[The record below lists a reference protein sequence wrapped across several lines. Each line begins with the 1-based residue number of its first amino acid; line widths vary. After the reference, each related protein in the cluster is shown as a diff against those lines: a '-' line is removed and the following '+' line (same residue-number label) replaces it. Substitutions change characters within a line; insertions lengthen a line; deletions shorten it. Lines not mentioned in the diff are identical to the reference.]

1 MSSLTPRT
9 PESGV
14 SQVNV
19 DLQAKL
25 GSPRSR
31 LSPQRE
37 VSELAVAKSI
47 HEAQL
52 DSQVESKMLEHFSG

>member
-1 MSSLTPRT
+1 M
-9 PESGV
+9 

-25 GSPRSR
+25 GSSRSR
-31 LSPQRE
+31 LSPQGE